1 MEYFLDIFYNNL
13 DIDID
18 DKKFKGQ
25 NGVIVVLYEI
35 FIEFYFLLSIIRDI
49 KVSNKYYIVIVLKFV
64 LYFKNIL
71 FR

>member
-35 FIEFYFLLSIIRDI
+35 FIKFYFLLSIIRDI